1 MPEGLIRVKNEY
13 TGGAFGAGL
22 LVFKEPICVALAKKA
37 GHPVKLVYS
46 RQEEFTDRPTRAC
59 LGPYYFKMGVRKD
72 GTITAME
79 RKVISTAGAHVE
91 ASALSSLIATSAGN
105 ALYRRQHFKAEA
117 DAVYTNKVPCGAM
130 RGFGNPEETFIREQ
144 VMDEAAEKIG
154 MDPVEFRLM
163 NLCQIGDPGVFGP
176 DFPLTD
182 VAMEECIKT
191 GAAKIG
197 WKEKRGSQK
206 DGVRRRGVG
215 MSCMAHN
222 SGAWPVHAE
231 HSNALI
237 KFNEDASVVLTVF
250 PAPIGTGAPGTLAQV
265 AAEVL
270 GLSYDD
276 VHVAWGDTDTTLFE
290 IGSHASRTMY
300 IIGNAVRKAAL
311 EAREKLFKRAADK
324 LEIDADDLE
333 IKDKWISAKGSPKRG
348 ISAVDLVKEAMYT
361 RDDVEEITGSCS
373 HRPEDSPPPYQA
385 VFCELEVDT
394 ETGVVEVIKM
404 VCVNDSGRAV
414 NPMVVEGQLEGGASQ
429 GLGYALWEEPVM
441 DCKTGEVLTNDFD
454 TYKIATTLDMPDLEI
469 VSIERPD
476 PTGPFGAKGVGEP
489 GCVNQA
495 ASVANAVYDAIGI
508 RIWELPITPEK
519 IFRALKDRK

>member
-1 MPEGLIRVKNEY
+1 MKNEY

-22 LVFKEPICVALAKKA
+22 LVFKEPLCVALAKKS
-37 GHPVKLVYS
+37 GRPVKLVYS
-46 RQEEFTDRPTRAC
+46 RQEDFTDRPTRAC
-59 LGPYYFKMGVRKD
+59 LGPYRFRMGVKKD

-105 ALYRRQHFKAEA
+105 AVYRRQNYKAEA

-144 VMDEAAEKIG
+144 VMDAAAERIG
-154 MDPVEFRLM
+154 MDPVDFRLQ
-163 NLCQIGDPGVFGP
+163 NLCQVGDPGVFGP

-182 VAMEECIKT
+182 MALGECIQI
-191 GAAKIG
+191 GAEKIG
-197 WKEKRGSQK
+197 WKEKRGAK
-206 DGVRRRGVG
+206 KEGVLRRGVG
-215 MSCMAHN
+215 ISCMAHN
-222 SGAWPVHAE
+222 SGAWPVHSE

-270 GLSYDD
+270 GVSYDD
-276 VHVAWGDTDTTLFE
+276 VRVVWGDTDITLFE
-290 IGSHASRTMY
+290 TGSHASRTMY

-311 EAREKLFKRAADK
+311 EARGKLLKRAADK
-324 LEIDADDLE
+324 LEIDPDDLE
-333 IKDKWISAKGSPKRG
+333 IKDKWIYPKGAPKKG
-348 ISAVDLVKEAMYT
+348 ISAVEIVKEAMYT

-373 HRPEDSPPPYQA
+373 HRPEGSPPPYQA
-385 VFCELEVDT
+385 AFCEVEVDT
-394 ETGVVEVIKM
+394 ETGVVKVLKM

-414 NPMVVEGQLEGGASQ
+414 NPTVVEGQLEGGTSQ
-429 GLGYALWEEPVM
+429 GLGYGLWEDPVL
-441 DCKTGEVLTNDFD
+441 DKQTGRVLTDDFD
-454 TYKIATTLDMPDLEI
+454 TYKIATSLDMPELEI
-469 VSIERPD
+469 MSLERPD
-476 PTGPFGAKGVGEP
+476 STGPFGAKGVGEP

-495 ASVANAVYDAIGI
+495 ACIANALYDAVGV
-508 RIWELPITPEK
+508 RIWRLPVTPEK
-519 IFRALKDRK
+519 VLRALREK

>member
-1 MPEGLIRVKNEY
+1 
-13 TGGAFGAGL
+13 
-22 LVFKEPICVALAKKA
+22 
-37 GHPVKLVYS
+37 
-46 RQEEFTDRPTRAC
+46 
-59 LGPYYFKMGVRKD
+59 
-72 GTITAME
+72 
-79 RKVISTAGAHVE
+79 
-91 ASALSSLIATSAGN
+91 
-105 ALYRRQHFKAEA
+105 
-117 DAVYTNKVPCGAM
+117 M
-130 RGFGNPEETFIREQ
+130 RGFGNPEETYIREQ

-163 NLCQIGDPGVFGP
+163 NLCQTGDPGVFGP
-176 DFPLTD
+176 DFPLAD
-182 VAMEECIKT
+182 VAMEECIKI
-191 GAAKIG
+191 GAAKIS

-206 DGVRRRGVG
+206 VGVRRRGVG

-276 VHVAWGDTDTTLFE
+276 VHVTWGDTDTTLFE

-311 EAREKLFKRAADK
+311 EARGKLFKRAADK

-333 IKDKWISAKGSPKRG
+333 IKDKWIYPKGSPKRG
-348 ISAVDLVKEAMYT
+348 ISAVEIVKEAMYT

-385 VFCELEVDT
+385 VFCEVEVDT
-394 ETGVVEVIKM
+394 ETGVVEVLKM

-454 TYKIATTLDMPDLEI
+454 TYKIATTLDMPQLEI

-519 IFRALKDRK
+519 IFKALKDRK